1 MPHAAL
7 RKRRWM
13 PTNPLAWVVFVTAAT
28 LCAPRGALAN
38 CYSFTNTSGHERYLN
53 FSSNRPSAAPP
64 AMVKLEQG
72 ETYPAAGQ
80 KFCVNNPDVRIEVYL
95 GAGGSIV
102 GWEDGQQFGAGAV
115 EGFVMGDDSIATAGG
130 DYKLD

>member
-1 MPHAAL
+1 MPHAAV
-7 RKRRWM
+7 RNRCWK
-13 PTNPLAWVVFVTAAT
+13 PTIQVVGWVLVAAT
-28 LCAPRGALAN
+28 LLAGARVAKAN
-38 CYSFTNTSGHERYLN
+38 CYSFTNTSGHERYLD

-80 KFCVNNPDVRIEVYL
+80 KFCVNDPDVRIEVYL

-115 EGFVMGDDSIATAGG
+115 EGFVMGADSIATAGG